1 MQACNEIEQKILEN
15 EELKSLILSLKNIEH
30 LSVTFKEDLDEGQ
43 VKLSQHCDIIKTE
56 INELT
61 NKLNELVDESQKEL
75 SKEIEG
81 YERNFH
87 SKFDLVVSSN
97 KHDTANLILEADS
110 FLSKY
115 SNRKEDDDDDDEDT
129 LQKALLLAERL
140 ERETLEIEEKLA
152 DENLIKFE
160 STYEELNF
168 NLIGKFSNQNY
179 DYVTKLSIVQFEISV
194 FQEVT
199 KPWVARVQ
207 ALNSGN
213 YILALYEDSKETFKI
228 MTLDS
233 DGNLLKKEEN
243 LLVLNQKLRK
253 FKMIRF
259 NDHTVVC
266 YFSFLYGY
274 YDMDPSEPF
283 DYSEEK
289 MAIYLLLKV
298 DEDLKILNKINLG
311 FGLNMMCSFE
321 EEIFILSN
329 LKYGGDFKMF
339 IFDSNL
345 KKVKEIGEDEEENE
359 KREAIDG
366 KCENKPFCFSTHIN
380 NFEVNASTFFLLEDY
395 KIQMMDRTSG
405 LVKKEISINSFNIF
419 LLLNKYILC
428 YNKLNHTL
436 YYYDF
441 DGSLYFTKKLDK
453 ISPKSYLV
461 SVLDERLVFF
471 DSESFIVYNF
481 SV

>member
-1 MQACNEIEQKILEN
+1 MQSCNEIEQKILEN
-15 EELKSLILSLKNIEH
+15 EELTSLIVSLKNIEN

-61 NKLNELVDESQKEL
+61 NRLNEFVDESQKEL
-75 SKEIEG
+75 SKEIEA
-81 YERNFH
+81 YERNFN
-87 SKFDLVVSSN
+87 SKFDLLVSST
-97 KHDTANLILEADS
+97 KHDTTNLILEADS

-115 SNRKEDDDDDDEDT
+115 SNKLDDDDEET
-129 LQKALLLAERL
+129 FQKALLLAERL
-140 ERETLEIEEKLA
+140 ERETLEIEKKLA

-160 STYEELNF
+160 LTYEELNF

-194 FQEVT
+194 FQHLT

-243 LLVLNQKLRK
+243 LLVLNQKLRN

-274 YDMDPSEPF
+274 YDMDPSQPF

-289 MAIYLLLKV
+289 MAIYLLLKI
-298 DEDLKILNKINLG
+298 DENLKILNKINLG

-321 EEIFILSN
+321 GEIFILSN

-339 IFDSNL
+339 IFDANL
-345 KKVKEIGEDEEENE
+345 KKVKEIGNEDEED
-359 KREAIDG
+359 EASG
-366 KCENKPFCFSTHIN
+366 GGCENKPFCFSTHIHK
-380 NFEVNASTFFLLEDY
+380 FEVNSSTFFLLEDY

-405 LVKKEISINSFNIF
+405 LVRKEISINSFNIF

-453 ISPKSYLV
+453 ISPKSFLV